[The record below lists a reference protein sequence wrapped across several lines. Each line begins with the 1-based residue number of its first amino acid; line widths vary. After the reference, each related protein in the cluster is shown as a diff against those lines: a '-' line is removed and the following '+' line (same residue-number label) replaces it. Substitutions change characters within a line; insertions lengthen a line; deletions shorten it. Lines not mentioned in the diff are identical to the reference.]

1 MEKGD
6 IPALL
11 MEEGGIPALLM
22 EESDIPALLMEEGD
36 IPALLMEEG
45 DIPALLMEEGDIP
58 ALLMEKGNIPALL
71 MEKGDIP
78 ALLMEGKIIQL
89 KLKSSSHSRRKDQL
103 AKKFMSQGKVQA
115 AMRLLSS
122 SETSILAVSDMVEA
136 ILKTTGRAGPSGTDA
151 AF

>member
-1 MEKGD
+1 
-6 IPALL
+6 
-11 MEEGGIPALLM
+11 M
-22 EESDIPALLMEEGD
+22 EESDIPALLMEEGDIPALLMEESD

-71 MEKGDIP
+71 ME
-78 ALLMEGKIIQL
+78 GKIIQL

-103 AKKFMSQGKVQA
+103 AKKFSKLMSQGKVQA